1 MHLRRKFF
9 MAHPSPR
16 LDPQSK
22 TKRTSQTSHALEADS
37 TGNPCSWIK
46 ALRQHQEAGQ
56 WGTDINSRSRER
68 TNEIW
73 QTAKIKYKMRVCLC
87 VCSVAQSCL
96 TLCDPMDSSPPGS
109 SVRGIFQAGILEQ
122 VAIFS
127 SRGSAWP
134 RNRTQVSCVSCT
146 GKWILY
152 HCDAWEA
159 IKWGWRPFQQF
170 QGGARK
176 TLPCYGFTAVVRF
189 GKPEVK
195 VLQSGNGG

>member
-73 QTAKIKYKMRVCLC
+73 QTAKIKYKMRACLC

-109 SVRGIFQAGILEQ
+109 SVRGIFQAGILEW
-122 VAIFS
+122 ADISYSKGIFQTQ
-127 SRGSAWP
+127 GSDLHLLHLLNWQADSLSLSHLGETQYCIYSWW
-134 RNRTQVSCVSCT
+134 NRAKYIRST
-146 GKWILY
+146 
-152 HCDAWEA
+152 
-159 IKWGWRPFQQF
+159 
-170 QGGARK
+170 
-176 TLPCYGFTAVVRF
+176 
-189 GKPEVK
+189 
-195 VLQSGNGG
+195 

>member
-96 TLCDPMDSSPPGS
+96 TLCNCMDCSHPGS
-109 SVRGIFQAGILEQ
+109 SVHGIFQARILGGSPSPPPGHLPNPGIKLVSLASPTLAGRLFTTVPPGKSVMLQ
-122 VAIFS
+122 
-127 SRGSAWP
+127 SRVRYNWVTEL
-134 RNRTQVSCVSCT
+134 NT
-146 GKWILY
+146 
-152 HCDAWEA
+152 WE
-159 IKWGWRPFQQF
+159 
-170 QGGARK
+170 
-176 TLPCYGFTAVVRF
+176 TLP
-189 GKPEVK
+189 
-195 VLQSGNGG
+195 

>member
-109 SVRGIFQAGILEQ
+109 SVRSPGACSNSYPLSQWCHPTISSSVAHFSFYLQSFSASRYFSISWLFLFCYLDPNSCHHGILDTHGR
-122 VAIFS
+122 FS
-127 SRGSAWP
+127 STDCWLGLP
-134 RNRTQVSCVSCT
+134 PSCT
-146 GKWILY
+146 
-152 HCDAWEA
+152 D
-159 IKWGWRPFQQF
+159 
-170 QGGARK
+170 
-176 TLPCYGFTAVVRF
+176 
-189 GKPEVK
+189 
-195 VLQSGNGG
+195 